1 MLAPVR
7 MDASTDEG
15 VRKFLNDLPLLIGQL
30 DLPSM
35 LFPLSVLGKYQGPC
49 LPVAGNFD
57 AITLSYSQ
65 AHFPWVSQGIDSAR
79 TFRNDA
85 RLITIEKDPQPVG
98 PRVTGDVS
106 VAEVHPEHV
115 RVGPALVLVEGFE
128 PPLSRF

>member
-35 LFPLSVLGKYQGPC
+35 LFPLSVLWKYQRPC
-49 LPVAGNFD
+49 LPVAGDFD
-57 AITLSYSQ
+57 AITLFYRQ
-65 AHFPWVSQGIDSAR
+65 AYFPWVSQRIDSAR
-79 TFRNDA
+79 TFRN
-85 RLITIEKDPQPVG
+85 
-98 PRVTGDVS
+98 
-106 VAEVHPEHV
+106 V
-115 RVGPALVLVEGFE
+115 RVGPALMLVEGFE